1 MLRLRSP
8 TPSEKG
14 RKEPTMQNTIYTLT
28 QKSGK
33 YNHNFDKT
41 GTIFTFQGLFIACKK
56 YLSILHICLFT
67 FCAFEAFT
75 LCNYPLLPNPLPA
88 IQKYRPGRTGKT
100 GNSNVWIIMAR
111 DPPVLLRLPPLLSTR
126 RTLAWCKRQKDCGP
140 GESQVRFVL
149 PLDCLDDS

>member
-1 MLRLRSP
+1 
-8 TPSEKG
+8 
-14 RKEPTMQNTIYTLT
+14 MQNTIYTLT

-33 YNHNFDKT
+33 YNYNFDKT

-111 DPPVLLRLPPLLSTR
+111 DPPVLLRLPPPFHKEDFGMVQRAKRL
-126 RTLAWCKRQKDCGP
+126 RTWRKPGPLCFVYAATSKGSRAWN
-140 GESQVRFVL
+140 S
-149 PLDCLDDS
+149 CLVTT